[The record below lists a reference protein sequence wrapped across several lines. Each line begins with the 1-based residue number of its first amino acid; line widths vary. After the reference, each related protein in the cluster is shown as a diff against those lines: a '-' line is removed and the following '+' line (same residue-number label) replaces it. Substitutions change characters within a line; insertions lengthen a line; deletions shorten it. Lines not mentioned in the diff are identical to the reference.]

1 MTVCTFFCPPI
12 MSLAIG
18 YGLSN
23 SSFSLAL
30 SSYFT
35 QNLNKASGMAM
46 TLAGIGPIIYPPL
59 INFLLNTYDVR
70 GCMLIIGAIA
80 LNMVV
85 AAVLLQPLK
94 YHLVEDTSYTEMP
107 KINVPNILPN
117 VSTLLSIGKFSDTS
131 SKQF

>member
-1 MTVCTFFCPPI
+1 MFIFF
-12 MSLAIG
+12 SSTAIG

-30 SSYFT
+30 SSFFT
-35 QNLNKASGMAM
+35 SNLNKASGMAM

-80 LNMVV
+80 LNMLI
-85 AAVLLQPLK
+85 AALLLQPLK
-94 YHLVEDTSYTEMP
+94 WHLVKATQCTEMP
-107 KINVPNILPN
+107 KLNPPNLILPN
-117 VSTLLSIGKFSDTS
+117 VATALSIGKFSDAS
-131 SKQF
+131 SK